1 VSRVGWRSLPA
12 NSQRRQRAI
21 FEYLETFYNTERRLH
36 TPHSVTEARQTSKT
50 IEYVWLARYKVNV
63 FV

>member
-1 VSRVGWRSLPA
+1 MPA